1 MGLLLTD
8 SHVSRWGIGIYKSR
22 LCSTEHSHLTTTW
35 HYDFSHIEYNF
46 WAKCTSALQAE
57 VLKLMLC
64 TAVGRLLTENEEQ
77 SICKSP
83 FLIMTAQR
91 TAHHEDAVVSSPLFG
106 DDAWMDK
113 SR

>member
-1 MGLLLTD
+1 MI
-8 SHVSRWGIGIYKSR
+8 SHTLKTVLGEMHFCAAGRSPQANALHSR
-22 LCSTEHSHLTTTW
+22 
-35 HYDFSHIEYNF
+35 
-46 WAKCTSALQAE
+46 
-57 VLKLMLC
+57 
-64 TAVGRLLTENEEQ
+64 VGRLLTENEEQ